1 MYSKH
6 FLKILYIQTKYCVI
20 FQNSN
25 IGITATASKQK
36 KCRLLFA
43 EKNPLKAACT
53 LYIKYDD

>member
-25 IGITATASKQK
+25 ISITTTTSKQK
-36 KCRLLFA
+36 VQ
-43 EKNPLKAACT
+43 AAFCGKESVKSS
-53 LYIKYDD
+53 LHFI